1 MDSRARQL
9 ACRLGG
15 RRGLILL
22 IFWITALA
30 GPPLWA
36 HGGGLNREGCHHNRK
51 TGDYHCH
58 QPKPGAT
65 PWPPRRDLPVEE
77 EPANEGRKREDG
89 SSRSQRV
96 PIPKGYSAFELT
108 ATAQTLLSILGDY
121 HGQSHGV
128 LDDPT
133 RQAIL
138 RFQKR
143 HQLAA
148 TGQSS
153 GALLKRLASE
163 VAGRCRRSR

>member
-1 MDSRARQL
+1 MDSRARSP
-9 ACRLGG
+9 RG

-22 IFWITALA
+22 ILWVATLV

-36 HGGGLNREGCHHNRK
+36 HGGGLNRDGCHHNRK

-58 QPKPGAT
+58 QPKPDAT
-65 PWPPRRDLPVEE
+65 PWPPRRDLPVER
-77 EPANEGRKREDG
+77 EPDGGARESEDG
-89 SSRSQRV
+89 SLRSQRA
-96 PIPKGYSAFELT
+96 PIPNGFSAFELN

-121 HGQSHGV
+121 HGQAHGV

-143 HQLAA
+143 HGLAL
-148 TGQSS
+148 TGQAS
-153 GALLKRLASE
+153 GVLLKRLASE
-163 VAGRCRRSR
+163 VAGRCRGSR